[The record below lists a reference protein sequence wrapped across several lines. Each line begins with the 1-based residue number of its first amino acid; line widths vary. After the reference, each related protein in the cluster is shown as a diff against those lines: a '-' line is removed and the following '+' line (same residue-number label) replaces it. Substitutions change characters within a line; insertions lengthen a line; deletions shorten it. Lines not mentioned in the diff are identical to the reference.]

1 MSADPTLEF
10 LTSELSSEDPSKC
23 VECISRLQVVALS
36 LGAEKTVSLLI
47 PYLAAQTEN
56 FSDEVL
62 VTVAEVLPFLVD
74 MVGDCEPAGTPGGK
88 AAILN
93 LLGDLCHQEETTVR
107 DQAVASLNKIGATLS
122 AKDVQT
128 LVVPIAL
135 KLARTLEWFTPRV
148 SACGLFALS
157 FKAVA
162 DDASAAAL
170 RGELRETFKALGID
184 DAPMVR
190 RSTAG
195 RLAEFAEVL
204 SESMVIEDLL
214 PLYFTLCTDEQDSVR
229 VNALKCTAALCKKVR
244 PQDKIEILDAAS
256 KQGVFGKAVSDK
268 SWRVRVAC
276 AEGFADVADACKGD
290 GESVMVHIE
299 TLYKVLQGDHEQEV
313 RVATALKAAGVA
325 AAVKSLPYM
334 KETIFPAL
342 SKMAKNTEGGQRIE
356 LAGVLM
362 DMAKPLGKDAAIEL
376 VFPDVDILL
385 VDEKV
390 DVRLAVINRLGA
402 FIETVGMGPSE
413 KERIEKI
420 STDLAVD
427 KNWRIRHS
435 AMLLLPKLAAELG
448 QTEFDKLVS
457 TTDGPHPVGFLRC
470 PYDGFALIRTDWA
483 HVCAAI
489 GERFGAEWL
498 EEKVM
503 PVLDDIA
510 AQVARNESNT
520 GSKAAPASGS
530 ATSVSELSLVLC
542 AALSAFADQL
552 PRKLPTLLTAAC
564 KLADNPVP
572 NVKIELMKCAGLLL
586 STKILTGQMINDLVK
601 PAVEKCTGDDDMD
614 VAHFAAV
621 ATERMQGALL
631 G

>member
-56 FSDEVL
+56 VRRRLALPPKITRTSARRARRRRSALTALTPARLSLQFSDEVL

-229 VNALKCTAALCKKVR
+229 ARDR
-244 PQDKIEILDAAS
+244 PAPDDPTHARPHRSDAA
-256 KQGVFGKAVSDK
+256 VLTPRPPPA
-268 SWRVRVAC
+268 RRC
-276 AEGFADVADACKGD
+276 A
-290 GESVMVHIE
+290 
-299 TLYKVLQGDHEQEV
+299 
-313 RVATALKAAGVA
+313 
-325 AAVKSLPYM
+325 
-334 KETIFPAL
+334 
-342 SKMAKNTEGGQRIE
+342 
-356 LAGVLM
+356 
-362 DMAKPLGKDAAIEL
+362 
-376 VFPDVDILL
+376 
-385 VDEKV
+385 
-390 DVRLAVINRLGA
+390 
-402 FIETVGMGPSE
+402 
-413 KERIEKI
+413 
-420 STDLAVD
+420 
-427 KNWRIRHS
+427 
-435 AMLLLPKLAAELG
+435 
-448 QTEFDKLVS
+448 
-457 TTDGPHPVGFLRC
+457 
-470 PYDGFALIRTDWA
+470 
-483 HVCAAI
+483 
-489 GERFGAEWL
+489 
-498 EEKVM
+498 
-503 PVLDDIA
+503 
-510 AQVARNESNT
+510 
-520 GSKAAPASGS
+520 
-530 ATSVSELSLVLC
+530 
-542 AALSAFADQL
+542 
-552 PRKLPTLLTAAC
+552 
-564 KLADNPVP
+564 
-572 NVKIELMKCAGLLL
+572 
-586 STKILTGQMINDLVK
+586 
-601 PAVEKCTGDDDMD
+601 
-614 VAHFAAV
+614 
-621 ATERMQGALL
+621 
-631 G
+631 

>member
-56 FSDEVL
+56 VRRRLESPPKITRSSAARRARRLRSALTALTPARLSLQFSDEVL

-229 VNALKCTAALCKKVR
+229 ARERSAPDDPAR
-244 PQDKIEILDAAS
+244 P
-256 KQGVFGKAVSDK
+256 
-268 SWRVRVAC
+268 
-276 AEGFADVADACKGD
+276 
-290 GESVMVHIE
+290 
-299 TLYKVLQGDHEQEV
+299 T
-313 RVATALKAAGVA
+313 
-325 AAVKSLPYM
+325 P
-334 KETIFPAL
+334 
-342 SKMAKNTEGGQRIE
+342 
-356 LAGVLM
+356 
-362 DMAKPLGKDAAIEL
+362 
-376 VFPDVDILL
+376 
-385 VDEKV
+385 
-390 DVRLAVINRLGA
+390 
-402 FIETVGMGPSE
+402 
-413 KERIEKI
+413 
-420 STDLAVD
+420 
-427 KNWRIRHS
+427 
-435 AMLLLPKLAAELG
+435 
-448 QTEFDKLVS
+448 
-457 TTDGPHPVGFLRC
+457 PHRAPRC
-470 PYDGFALIRTDWA
+470 
-483 HVCAAI
+483 
-489 GERFGAEWL
+489 
-498 EEKVM
+498 
-503 PVLDDIA
+503 
-510 AQVARNESNT
+510 
-520 GSKAAPASGS
+520 
-530 ATSVSELSLVLC
+530 
-542 AALSAFADQL
+542 
-552 PRKLPTLLTAAC
+552 
-564 KLADNPVP
+564 
-572 NVKIELMKCAGLLL
+572 
-586 STKILTGQMINDLVK
+586 
-601 PAVEKCTGDDDMD
+601 
-614 VAHFAAV
+614 
-621 ATERMQGALL
+621 
-631 G
+631 

>member
-56 FSDEVL
+56 VRRRLEPPPKITRSAAPRPAPPLRAHRSLSRARSLQFSDEVL

-229 VNALKCTAALCKKVR
+229 ARAIRPRGPNA
-244 PQDKIEILDAAS
+244 P
-256 KQGVFGKAVSDK
+256 
-268 SWRVRVAC
+268 
-276 AEGFADVADACKGD
+276 
-290 GESVMVHIE
+290 
-299 TLYKVLQGDHEQEV
+299 
-313 RVATALKAAGVA
+313 
-325 AAVKSLPYM
+325 
-334 KETIFPAL
+334 
-342 SKMAKNTEGGQRIE
+342 
-356 LAGVLM
+356 
-362 DMAKPLGKDAAIEL
+362 
-376 VFPDVDILL
+376 
-385 VDEKV
+385 
-390 DVRLAVINRLGA
+390 
-402 FIETVGMGPSE
+402 GP
-413 KERIEKI
+413 
-420 STDLAVD
+420 T
-427 KNWRIRHS
+427 
-435 AMLLLPKLAAELG
+435 
-448 QTEFDKLVS
+448 
-457 TTDGPHPVGFLRC
+457 
-470 PYDGFALIRTDWA
+470 
-483 HVCAAI
+483 
-489 GERFGAEWL
+489 
-498 EEKVM
+498 
-503 PVLDDIA
+503 
-510 AQVARNESNT
+510 
-520 GSKAAPASGS
+520 
-530 ATSVSELSLVLC
+530 
-542 AALSAFADQL
+542 
-552 PRKLPTLLTAAC
+552 
-564 KLADNPVP
+564 
-572 NVKIELMKCAGLLL
+572 
-586 STKILTGQMINDLVK
+586 
-601 PAVEKCTGDDDMD
+601 
-614 VAHFAAV
+614 
-621 ATERMQGALL
+621 
-631 G
+631 

>member
-56 FSDEVL
+56 VRRRLEPPPKITRSAAPRPAPPLRAHRSLSRARSLQFSDEVL

-214 PLYFTLCTDEQDSVR
+214 PRYFTLCTHEQDSVPMR
-229 VNALKCTAALCKKVR
+229 PKRPHPPGPRFPPSARGDLQESERQDLLPLPRPLLVR
-244 PQDKIEILDAAS
+244 QQML
-256 KQGVFGKAVSDK
+256 G
-268 SWRVRVAC
+268 
-276 AEGFADVADACKGD
+276 
-290 GESVMVHIE
+290 
-299 TLYKVLQGDHEQEV
+299 LQ
-313 RVATALKAAGVA
+313 
-325 AAVKSLPYM
+325 P
-334 KETIFPAL
+334 
-342 SKMAKNTEGGQRIE
+342 
-356 LAGVLM
+356 
-362 DMAKPLGKDAAIEL
+362 EL
-376 VFPDVDILL
+376 VEGLL
-385 VDEKV
+385 
-390 DVRLAVINRLGA
+390 RHLLR
-402 FIETVGMGPSE
+402 
-413 KERIEKI
+413 RQ
-420 STDLAVD
+420 
-427 KNWRIRHS
+427 IRSPLWWCSRH
-435 AMLLLPKLAAELG
+435 
-448 QTEFDKLVS
+448 
-457 TTDGPHPVGFLRC
+457 LRC
-470 PYDGFALIRTDWA
+470 
-483 HVCAAI
+483 
-489 GERFGAEWL
+489 GASFL
-498 EEKVM
+498 
-503 PVLDDIA
+503 
-510 AQVARNESNT
+510 
-520 GSKAAPASGS
+520 
-530 ATSVSELSLVLC
+530 
-542 AALSAFADQL
+542 
-552 PRKLPTLLTAAC
+552 
-564 KLADNPVP
+564 
-572 NVKIELMKCAGLLL
+572 
-586 STKILTGQMINDLVK
+586 
-601 PAVEKCTGDDDMD
+601 
-614 VAHFAAV
+614 
-621 ATERMQGALL
+621 
-631 G
+631 

>member
-56 FSDEVL
+56 VRRRLEPPPKITRSSAARRARRRRSALTALTPAHLSLQFSDEVL

-229 VNALKCTAALCKKVR
+229 ARAIDPPQMTQPARPHPSVAALLTPR
-244 PQDKIEILDAAS
+244 PPPL
-256 KQGVFGKAVSDK
+256 
-268 SWRVRVAC
+268 RRC
-276 AEGFADVADACKGD
+276 A
-290 GESVMVHIE
+290 
-299 TLYKVLQGDHEQEV
+299 
-313 RVATALKAAGVA
+313 
-325 AAVKSLPYM
+325 
-334 KETIFPAL
+334 
-342 SKMAKNTEGGQRIE
+342 
-356 LAGVLM
+356 
-362 DMAKPLGKDAAIEL
+362 
-376 VFPDVDILL
+376 
-385 VDEKV
+385 
-390 DVRLAVINRLGA
+390 
-402 FIETVGMGPSE
+402 
-413 KERIEKI
+413 
-420 STDLAVD
+420 
-427 KNWRIRHS
+427 
-435 AMLLLPKLAAELG
+435 
-448 QTEFDKLVS
+448 
-457 TTDGPHPVGFLRC
+457 
-470 PYDGFALIRTDWA
+470 
-483 HVCAAI
+483 
-489 GERFGAEWL
+489 
-498 EEKVM
+498 
-503 PVLDDIA
+503 
-510 AQVARNESNT
+510 
-520 GSKAAPASGS
+520 
-530 ATSVSELSLVLC
+530 
-542 AALSAFADQL
+542 
-552 PRKLPTLLTAAC
+552 
-564 KLADNPVP
+564 
-572 NVKIELMKCAGLLL
+572 
-586 STKILTGQMINDLVK
+586 
-601 PAVEKCTGDDDMD
+601 
-614 VAHFAAV
+614 
-621 ATERMQGALL
+621 
-631 G
+631 

>member
-56 FSDEVL
+56 VRRRLEAPPKITRSSAARRARRLRSALTALTPARLSLQFSDEVL

-214 PLYFTLCTDEQDSVR
+214 PLYFTLCTDEQDSVPM
-229 VNALKCTAALCKKVR
+229 R
-244 PQDKIEILDAAS
+244 P
-256 KQGVFGKAVSDK
+256 
-268 SWRVRVAC
+268 R
-276 AEGFADVADACKGD
+276 
-290 GESVMVHIE
+290 
-299 TLYKVLQGDHEQEV
+299 
-313 RVATALKAAGVA
+313 
-325 AAVKSLPYM
+325 
-334 KETIFPAL
+334 
-342 SKMAKNTEGGQRIE
+342 
-356 LAGVLM
+356 
-362 DMAKPLGKDAAIEL
+362 
-376 VFPDVDILL
+376 
-385 VDEKV
+385 
-390 DVRLAVINRLGA
+390 
-402 FIETVGMGPSE
+402 
-413 KERIEKI
+413 
-420 STDLAVD
+420 
-427 KNWRIRHS
+427 
-435 AMLLLPKLAAELG
+435 
-448 QTEFDKLVS
+448 
-457 TTDGPHPVGFLRC
+457 
-470 PYDGFALIRTDWA
+470 
-483 HVCAAI
+483 
-489 GERFGAEWL
+489 
-498 EEKVM
+498 
-503 PVLDDIA
+503 
-510 AQVARNESNT
+510 
-520 GSKAAPASGS
+520 
-530 ATSVSELSLVLC
+530 
-542 AALSAFADQL
+542 
-552 PRKLPTLLTAAC
+552 
-564 KLADNPVP
+564 
-572 NVKIELMKCAGLLL
+572 
-586 STKILTGQMINDLVK
+586 
-601 PAVEKCTGDDDMD
+601 
-614 VAHFAAV
+614 
-621 ATERMQGALL
+621 
-631 G
+631 

>member
-1 MSADPTLEF
+1 
-10 LTSELSSEDPSKC
+10 
-23 VECISRLQVVALS
+23 
-36 LGAEKTVSLLI
+36 
-47 PYLAAQTEN
+47 
-56 FSDEVL
+56 VL

-214 PLYFTLCTDEQDSVR
+214 PLYFTLCTDEQDSVPIRPRGPNTRPTLEKRRRRPDPAPPAGPQVR

-290 GESVMVHIE
+290 GESVMVRPRDASTIRPPPAPHPAPRASIRAPLTAPLLPLLSGAHRDAVQGVAGRPRAGGARRDGAQGGGGGGGGE
-299 TLYKVLQGDHEQEV
+299 VAAVYEGDH
-313 RVATALKAAGVA
+313 
-325 AAVKSLPYM
+325 
-334 KETIFPAL
+334 
-342 SKMAKNTEGGQRIE
+342 
-356 LAGVLM
+356 
-362 DMAKPLGKDAAIEL
+362 
-376 VFPDVDILL
+376 
-385 VDEKV
+385 
-390 DVRLAVINRLGA
+390 
-402 FIETVGMGPSE
+402 
-413 KERIEKI
+413 
-420 STDLAVD
+420 
-427 KNWRIRHS
+427 
-435 AMLLLPKLAAELG
+435 
-448 QTEFDKLVS
+448 
-457 TTDGPHPVGFLRC
+457 
-470 PYDGFALIRTDWA
+470 
-483 HVCAAI
+483 
-489 GERFGAEWL
+489 
-498 EEKVM
+498 
-503 PVLDDIA
+503 
-510 AQVARNESNT
+510 
-520 GSKAAPASGS
+520 
-530 ATSVSELSLVLC
+530 
-542 AALSAFADQL
+542 L
-552 PRKLPTLLTAAC
+552 PRALQNGEEHRGRP
-564 KLADNPVP
+564 AD
-572 NVKIELMKCAGLLL
+572 
-586 STKILTGQMINDLVK
+586 
-601 PAVEKCTGDDDMD
+601 
-614 VAHFAAV
+614 
-621 ATERMQGALL
+621 
-631 G
+631 